1 MQIHVRKPF
10 PTGFEWGLIPEFE
23 SDYGFIAVQL
33 CQRFG
38 AKFLCTVA
46 TPADVRRL
54 SRELRVDES
63 SVMTSAPGDDISL
76 AIQAWLTKN
85 KLDGFEV
92 VFNLQGSAMHGTEIN
107 FMTATGRYI
116 HHQTTTTSARTGI
129 PLGAP
134 ITQVINISTLLERYP
149 TRVTATLADILAA
162 HTAERIELPFHSLSF
177 SKLSNPA
184 FRSTSKVE
192 SLAIAPNIPSSIH
205 VIESGQ
211 LFDPGKSYLLV
222 GGSSELGVR
231 ITVWMV
237 SRGARN
243 LVLTSRRGPKALT
256 KVDSQYL
263 YYLRSSGVSVNV
275 LAADAGKERDMKTVM
290 IRANEMAP
298 IGGIFLMTVVSRDG
312 LFSSMDQRSFDD
324 VYLSKVQTLNT
335 VLACIDPTTLDFLLL
350 FSTIGS
356 VFGNAGQAAYCAS
369 QLSVSNYFP
378 LILVK

>member
-1 MQIHVRKPF
+1 M
-10 PTGFEWGLIPEFE
+10 GLIPKFE
-23 SDYGFIAVQL
+23 PDYGFIAVQI

-46 TPADVRRL
+46 TLVDAKRL
-54 SRELRVDES
+54 SRELHVDDLS
-63 SVMTSAPGDDISL
+63 IITSAPGDDNSL
-76 AIQAWLTKN
+76 AIQAWLTSN
-85 KLDGFEV
+85 KLEGFDV
-92 VFNLQGSAMHGTEIN
+92 AFNLQGITIHGTEIN
-107 FMTATGRYI
+107 FMTATGHYI
-116 HHQTTTTSARTGI
+116 HHQTTSSARTDI

-134 ITQVINISTLLERYP
+134 ITQVIKISTLVERYP
-149 TRVTATLADILAA
+149 TRVPATLADILAA
-162 HTAERIELPFHSLSF
+162 HAAERFKLPSHSLSF

-184 FRSTSKVE
+184 YPSVPKE
-192 SLAIAPNIPSSIH
+192 DSLAIATSVPSSSIH

-243 LVLTSRRGPKALT
+243 IILTSRRGSKALT

-263 YYLRSSGVSVNV
+263 YYLRSSGVLVNV
-275 LAADAGKERDMKTVM
+275 LAADAGRERDMATVLL
-290 IRANEMAP
+290 RANEMAP
-298 IGGIFLMTVVSRDG
+298 VGGIFLMTVVSRDG
-312 LFSSMDQRSFDD
+312 LFSSMDQGSFDD

-335 VLACIDPTTLDFLLL
+335 ILACIDPETLDFLLL

-369 QLSVSNYFP
+369 QLSVSIYF
-378 LILVK
+378 LCILAN

>member
-1 MQIHVRKPF
+1 V
-10 PTGFEWGLIPEFE
+10 GLILEFE
-23 SDYGFIAVQL
+23 PDYGFIAVQI

-46 TPADVRRL
+46 TLPDARRL
-54 SRELRVDES
+54 SRELRVDELS
-63 SVMTSAPGDDISL
+63 IMTSAPGDDISL

-85 KLDGFEV
+85 ELDGFDV
-92 VFNLQGSAMHGTEIN
+92 AFNLQGTAMHGTEIN
-107 FMTATGRYI
+107 FMTATGHYI
-116 HHQTTTTSARTGI
+116 HHQTTSPSRTNI

-134 ITQVINISTLLERYP
+134 ITQVINMSALVERYP
-149 TRVTATLADILAA
+149 TRVAATLADILAA
-162 HTAERIELPFHSLSF
+162 HTAQRFKLPFHSLSF
-177 SKLSNPA
+177 SKFANPA
-184 FRSTSKVE
+184 YLSIPKADSF
-192 SLAIAPNIPSSIH
+192 AIAPNVPSSIH

-231 ITVWMV
+231 IAVWMV

-243 LVLTSRRGPKALT
+243 FVLTSRRGPKALT

-275 LAADAGKERDMKTVM
+275 LAADAGKEKDMTTVV

-298 IGGIFLMTVVSRDG
+298 VGGIFLMTVVSRDG

-335 VLACIDPTTLDFLLL
+335 ILACIDPATLDFLLL

-369 QLSVSNYFP
+369 QLLVSITFFASLLTEN
-378 LILVK
+378 K

>member
-1 MQIHVRKPF
+1 V
-10 PTGFEWGLIPEFE
+10 
-23 SDYGFIAVQL
+23 DA
-33 CQRFG
+33 
-38 AKFLCTVA
+38 
-46 TPADVRRL
+46 RRL
-54 SRELRVDES
+54 SRELRVHES
-63 SVMTSAPGDDISL
+63 SIMMSAPGDDISF

-92 VFNLQGSAMHGTEIN
+92 AFNLEGTAMHGTELN
-107 FMTATGRYI
+107 FMTATGHYI
-116 HHQTTTTSARTGI
+116 HHQLETTSSSIRTNI

-149 TRVTATLADILAA
+149 TRVTVTLANILAA
-162 HTAERIELPFHSLSF
+162 YTAERFKLPFHSISF
-177 SKLSNPA
+177 SKLNNPA
-184 FRSTSKVE
+184 CPTILKVE
-192 SLAIAPNIPSSIH
+192 SLATAPNVPSSIH

-231 ITVWMV
+231 IAVWMV

-263 YYLRSSGVSVNV
+263 YYLRLSGVSVKV
-275 LAADAGKERDMKTVM
+275 FAADAGKERDMTTVM
-290 IRANEMAP
+290 IRANEMAS

-335 VLACIDPTTLDFLLL
+335 ILTCIDPATLDFLLL

-369 QLSVSNYFP
+369 QLSVSYF
-378 LILVK
+378 LCILVN

>member
-1 MQIHVRKPF
+1 MC
-10 PTGFEWGLIPEFE
+10 LIPEFE
-23 SDYGFIAVQL
+23 PDYGFIAVQI

-46 TPADVRRL
+46 TPADAKHL
-54 SRELRVDES
+54 SRELRVDEL
-63 SVMTSAPGDDISL
+63 SVIISAPEDDISL
-76 AIQAWLTKN
+76 AIQTWLTRN
-85 KLDGFEV
+85 KRDGFDV
-92 VFNLQGSAMHGTEIN
+92 AFNLQGIAIHGTEIN
-107 FMTATGRYI
+107 FLTATGHYI
-116 HHQTTTTSARTGI
+116 HHQTSSSARATI

-134 ITQVINISTLLERYP
+134 ITQVINISTLVERYP

-162 HTAERIELPFHSLSF
+162 HTVERFKLSSHSLSF

-184 FRSTSKVE
+184 NLSIPKAD
-192 SLAIAPNIPSSIH
+192 SLAIARNVPSSSIH
-205 VIESGQ
+205 VIEFGQ

-237 SRGARN
+237 SRGARKF
-243 LVLTSRRGPKALT
+243 VLTSRRGPKAFT

-263 YYLRSSGVSVNV
+263 YYLRSSGVSVDV
-275 LAADAGKERDMKTVM
+275 LAADAGKEQDMTAVM

-298 IGGIFLMTVVSRDG
+298 VGGIFLMTVVSRDG

-335 VLACIDPTTLDFLLL
+335 ILACIDPETLDFLLL

-369 QLSVSNYFP
+369 QLSVSSYF
-378 LILVK
+378 LCILTN